1 MCNTC
6 AELDKHIARLK
17 VIAWVAD
24 AGTRDAAIKLIKE
37 IETEKS
43 QLHSGP
49 GNLNWNQKT
58 SVLDPYA

>member
-6 AELDKHIARLK
+6 AELDKHIGRLK

-24 AGTRDAAIKLIKE
+24 AGTRDAATRLIKE

-43 QLHSGP
+43 QFHSGP
-49 GNLNWNQKT
+49 GNLSQKT
-58 SVLDPYA
+58 SVLDPQV